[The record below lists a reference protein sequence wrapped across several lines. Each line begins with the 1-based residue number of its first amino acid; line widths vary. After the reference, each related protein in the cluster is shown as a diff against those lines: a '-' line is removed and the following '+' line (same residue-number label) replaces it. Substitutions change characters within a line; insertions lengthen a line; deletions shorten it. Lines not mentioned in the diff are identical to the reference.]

1 MASLIDSEAVFKER
15 LSSLGIRAD
24 VRNGLS
30 LAGFDT
36 YGAYAYSFSQPG
48 QKIEDSAFNEWVS
61 ASISANARLGEVAS
75 LKRLLFEAHTY
86 VLADLRTRVVPEAER
101 SKRLKTLRDQLPGIL
116 IEGPLEPS
124 HSLLEL
130 CCSQAET
137 KALRYIAPEKCLSRV
152 HEITHGKTPSKQVE
166 LEADKLVVKEKD
178 AAPDMAAHTALQ
190 LQEALK
196 RRGLAY
202 QFAGALRFQQYD
214 RYLTQLFHHMHRE
227 PPSGYTRVS
236 ASQLVAA
243 HKLVF
248 QRLIEEGIV
257 PSRNDQGS
265 YPMDGALTRALESY
279 EVSFA
284 LLPLPA
290 RSTESKAKPEGRMKS
305 HAARPEPYTTKG
317 AGKGKGKQGRKGTKP
332 FFKVPQAIHAAGGK
346 GATTDG
352 RPICYNYNLE
362 GCSAAAAGA
371 ACPRGLHVC
380 AICNKAHPLKD
391 HPKA

>member
-1 MASLIDSEAVFKER
+1 MASLIDSEAAFKER

-227 PPSGYTRVS
+227 LHRDT
-236 ASQLVAA
+236 
-243 HKLVF
+243 
-248 QRLIEEGIV
+248 
-257 PSRNDQGS
+257 
-265 YPMDGALTRALESY
+265 LESVQ
-279 EVSFA
+279 VS
-284 LLPLPA
+284 
-290 RSTESKAKPEGRMKS
+290 
-305 HAARPEPYTTKG
+305 
-317 AGKGKGKQGRKGTKP
+317 
-332 FFKVPQAIHAAGGK
+332 
-346 GATTDG
+346 
-352 RPICYNYNLE
+352 
-362 GCSAAAAGA
+362 
-371 ACPRGLHVC
+371 
-380 AICNKAHPLKD
+380 
-391 HPKA
+391 